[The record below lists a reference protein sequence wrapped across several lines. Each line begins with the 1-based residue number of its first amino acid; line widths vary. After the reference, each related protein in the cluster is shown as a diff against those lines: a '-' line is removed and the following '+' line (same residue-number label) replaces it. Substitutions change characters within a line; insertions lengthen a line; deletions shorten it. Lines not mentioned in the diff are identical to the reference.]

1 MTRWLSVLFRLLQH
15 PLASRQ
21 RRLVGERAWL
31 TEDRFVS
38 HFPNS
43 SDIASEVW
51 RSLQREAVVEN
62 FRVAPSD
69 DLFEVFGMADDDVE
83 ELVLELLGRFDCRVP
98 APSETKQMPEVR
110 TASDVVGF
118 VAEMRDQ

>member
-1 MTRWLSVLFRLLQH
+1 M
-15 PLASRQ
+15 
-21 RRLVGERAWL
+21 
-31 TEDRFVS
+31 
-38 HFPNS
+38 
-43 SDIASEVW
+43 
-51 RSLQREAVVEN
+51 QREAVVEN